1 MMTTGC
7 FGFESGRAGRFA
19 RRLIVAM
26 GVALIVTL
34 GAWAPLAAQQDDDDQ
49 DVSLRLHRAEEQ
61 VRQLTGM
68 VEQLQF
74 RNRQLEQQLQQ
85 ARGASPAAPTAAG
98 QAPSGQV
105 TQGQVTQ
112 GQVAQGQVAPASSLP
127 PRAPDGQNPGQ
138 PSQQPQ
144 LQPSAQ
150 SSSQASSQSLPP
162 AGPAPQTSRGR
173 GDVFDPAANPNAPGA
188 PRALGTND
196 PDVGA
201 PGGRAAGEPLDLSR
215 PGSAVVQQQVA
226 PQGNPPPRASGNAAA
241 ISTAPPTQSPR
252 DMFDLGYGYVLRKD
266 YALAEETLQAFMQ
279 KYASDPLAA
288 DAQYWLG
295 EARFQRQNYPDAAKA
310 FIGVTTSHGTSPR
323 APEALLRL
331 GQSLAAMGEKDA
343 ACAALGEVARKYPR
357 ASAGVKQ
364 GVGREQKRINCG

>member
-1 MMTTGC
+1 MM
-7 FGFESGRAGRFA
+7 
-19 RRLIVAM
+19 I
-26 GVALIVTL
+26 
-34 GAWAPLAAQQDDDDQ
+34 DQ

-74 RNRQLEQQLQQ
+74 RNRQLEQQLHT
-85 ARGASPAAPTAAG
+85 RGA
-98 QAPSGQV
+98 
-105 TQGQVTQ
+105 
-112 GQVAQGQVAPASSLP
+112 LRP
-127 PRAPDGQNPGQ
+127 PRPLRRDKRHRDKSPKASHRR
-138 PSQQPQ
+138 PSHPRPSHPRPSRARSSRARFQLAAARAGSTKSGSAFSAQ

-173 GDVFDPAANPNAPGA
+173 GDVFDPAADPNAPGA
-188 PRALGTND
+188 PRTLGTND

-266 YALAEETLQAFMQ
+266 YALAERN
-279 KYASDPLAA
+279 LAGVHA
-288 DAQYWLG
+288 EICIRPACRQCAMLAG
-295 EARFQRQNYPDAAKA
+295 EARFQRQRLSDAAKA

-331 GQSLAAMGEKDA
+331 GQSLAAMGEKG
-343 ACAALGEVARKYPR
+343 CGLRGARRSR
-357 ASAGVKQ
+357 A
-364 GVGREQKRINCG
+364 